1 MEKRI
6 VYGLVVMLMYL
17 VGGGYSQGVVKR
29 IRDKAEWEA
38 ILADADHYIGLIV
51 TSPLCGSP
59 CAILNDQVAQIVDSF
74 NSVGVRIQFFTAYLW
89 QAFILSDWIKSVP
102 TVLIFEHGNVTISY
116 GNLSDWGNFYDIL
129 FGSGI
134 FNFAPAPSPS
144 PSPSPSDANLPLP
157 PQSGL

>member
-1 MEKRI
+1 MEKRSL
-6 VYGLVVMLMYL
+6 YGLVVMLMYL

-51 TSPLCGSP
+51 TSPLCGAP

-74 NSVGVRIQFFTAYLW
+74 DSLGVRIQFFTANLW
-89 QAFILSDWIKSVP
+89 QAIILSGRLIESVP

-116 GNLSDWGNFYDIL
+116 GDLSDWGKFYDLL
-129 FGSGI
+129 FESSI
-134 FNFAPAPSPS
+134 FNFAPAPSGA
-144 PSPSPSDANLPLP
+144 DLPLP
-157 PQSGL
+157 PQSGQ